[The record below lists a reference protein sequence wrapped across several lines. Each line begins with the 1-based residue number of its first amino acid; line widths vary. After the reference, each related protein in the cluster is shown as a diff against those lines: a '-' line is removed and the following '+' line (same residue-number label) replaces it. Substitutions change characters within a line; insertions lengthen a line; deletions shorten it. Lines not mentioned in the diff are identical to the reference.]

1 MELERDRNLKKMKK
15 LSKGGKKNRKKL
27 NHIISENQVDYPQEV
42 G

>member
-15 LSKGGKKNRKKL
+15 LSKGGKSRKKL
-27 NHIISENQVDYPQEV
+27 NHIISENQVNYPQEV